1 MKLSRLCMA
10 VAIATMMTAPASVT
24 AQTQAANGQQR
35 SGWATRMLDYKHQLI
50 VEQVNMTKAQQQQF
64 MPLYVAMEQE
74 IYNANSNAR
83 LLARKVE
90 SMAKPTD
97 EQYAQAAEAL
107 SRARLVEGQIEQR
120 YFEKFAKILSKK
132 QLFLLKQAEI
142 DFTRNMLSRGRNGVK
157 KSK

>member
-10 VAIATMMTAPASVT
+10 VAIATMITAPASG
-24 AQTQAANGQQR
+24 AAQAASGQQR

-64 MPLYVAMEQE
+64 MPLYEAMEQE

-83 LLARKVE
+83 MLARKVE
-90 SMAKPTD
+90 AMSKPSD

-120 YFEKFAKILSKK
+120 YYDKFAKILSKK